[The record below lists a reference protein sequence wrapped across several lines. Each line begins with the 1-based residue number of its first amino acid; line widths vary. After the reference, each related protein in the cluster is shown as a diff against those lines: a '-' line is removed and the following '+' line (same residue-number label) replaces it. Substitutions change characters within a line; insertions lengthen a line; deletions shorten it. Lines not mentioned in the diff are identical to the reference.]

1 MRPIFLPSSFPVLHS
16 NLRWDALSPLKAA
29 ASCKEIN
36 SCNRRSPYVRL
47 GAFYHNKSQI
57 VTIVTSTTCHYF
69 CGWSL
74 SRATLMWQLL
84 PSPAMVPLA

>member
-36 SCNRRSPYVRL
+36 SCNRRSPYLVL
-47 GAFYHNKSQI
+47 GAFYHKESQI
-57 VTIVTSTTCHYF
+57 VTIVTSTTCRYF
-69 CGWSL
+69 CRVASCQAALVW
-74 SRATLMWQLL
+74 
-84 PSPAMVPLA
+84 